1 MRSSLILARFNWV
14 NKILVSF
21 GNDRLAKFMLFNN
34 RCFIDENNNDS
45 HRIGTVN
52 HKSSYIGM
60 LIKDLKL
67 VELITTEEYDNFL
80 KYNKEITKYGTNNN
94 NNNNEQMENKM
105 EKLDKMFDRLK
116 EKNVYSRKVEDY
128 DAKIRTLEIVKSMK
142 RNVENPNRKEILKE
156 TLKKMENNR
165 LEKENVKKETKIKR
179 KTITKKAEMQREQQK
194 NEWLINNNNNNNNEE
209 EKKKENEFAKIIII
223 NPKVTEKLKVQ
234 INNTNNK
241 LIK

>member
-1 MRSSLILARFNWV
+1 
-14 NKILVSF
+14 
-21 GNDRLAKFMLFNN
+21 
-34 RCFIDENNNDS
+34 
-45 HRIGTVN
+45 
-52 HKSSYIGM
+52 
-60 LIKDLKL
+60 
-67 VELITTEEYDNFL
+67 
-80 KYNKEITKYGTNNN
+80 
-94 NNNNEQMENKM
+94 M

-194 NEWLINNNNNNNNEE
+194 NEWLINNNNNNNEE
-209 EKKKENEFAKIIII
+209 EEKKENEFAKIIII